1 MAPQINSGNL
11 FTRVLNVGFSDLSV
25 EGFAKLDHLFQKY
38 KNMSA
43 RMVNL
48 LNKVDQSW
56 GYEKVR
62 SSIQKTERLYTAQR
76 GKICLGHHT
85 LSRFKIK
92 E

>member
-11 FTRVLNVGFSDLSV
+11 FTRVLIVEFLDLSV

-62 SSIQKTERLYTAQR
+62 SSIQKTERL
-76 GKICLGHHT
+76 
-85 LSRFKIK
+85 
-92 E
+92 